1 MTVNCPI
8 CGAEV
13 TLALVAPE
21 VAEEEGDP
29 LAPVLRRLE
38 AERYGNP
45 EPLPRRRNGPDTDGY
60 GTSR

>member
-1 MTVNCPI
+1 M
-8 CGAEV
+8 
-13 TLALVAPE
+13 APE

-38 AERYGNP
+38 AERYGTP
-45 EPLPRRRNGPDTDGY
+45 EPLPRRRRNGPDPTDGY

>member
-29 LAPVLRRLE
+29 LAPIVRRLE
-38 AERYGNP
+38 AEQYGHP
-45 EPLPRRRNGPDTDGY
+45 EPLPGIRNGPQP
-60 GTSR
+60 